1 MFTILSMNDETHYA
15 DLILRL
21 TIGMYVLLMGV
32 GSLCLCLTLVI
43 QGSLIVEPSS
53 RLMSVRAVLAQT
65 MPQTMTAADLSSLS
79 QTHTAGQ
86 VFIALGLLGIVAAL
100 VALMVAFGLFIG
112 RSWAYPATIGLN
124 LTIIVLWL
132 VVSLLE
138 GEFSVPRMTM
148 MVFNT
153 LILLLLWKRPRQ
165 PVLLSSE

>member
-1 MFTILSMNDETHYA
+1 MFTILVMNDETNYA

-21 TIGMYVLLMGV
+21 TIGVYVLLMGL

-43 QGSLIVEPSS
+43 QGSLIIEPSS
-53 RLMSVRAVLAQT
+53 RLMSVRAAIAQT
-65 MPQTMTAADLSSLS
+65 APQTLTADDISSLN

-86 VFIALGLLGIVAAL
+86 LFIVLGLLGIVAAL

-138 GEFSVPRMTM
+138 GAFTVPRVTM
-148 MVFNT
+148 MVVNT
-153 LILLLLWKRPRQ
+153 LIILLLWKRPQQGQSR
-165 PVLLSSE
+165 PV